1 MKLLLTLLTYPIKV
15 RAGKLR
21 PKVQIL
27 NTSLFIIIKLLY
39 FLLAI
44 CGYSRHQPMMGQGH
58 GVRLYYGTVFLT
70 QLLKKPRI
78 NSEKPINKAITSPQ
92 NSLTVKFI
100 RHNIGPVLTA
110 EWPVID
116 NISPFLRRSLIP
128 SETVSL
134 IPKQL
139 YCTFLLS
146 LSSLIKHKWRSLSR
160 AFLQLNEIFR
170 NTFLIAYHC

>member
-1 MKLLLTLLTYPIKV
+1 M
-15 RAGKLR
+15 LR
-21 PKVQIL
+21 STVQIPKYL
-27 NTSLFIIIKLLY
+27 IIYNYKALVLSIGHLWLPSSL
-39 FLLAI
+39 AND
-44 CGYSRHQPMMGQGH
+44 GQGH
-58 GVRLYYGTVFLT
+58 GVELYYGTVFLT

-78 NSEKPINKAITSPQ
+78 NSEKPINKAIASPQ

-100 RHNIGPVLTA
+100 RHNIGPVLTS

-128 SETVSL
+128 SETVWL

-170 NTFLIAYHC
+170 NIFLIAYHC

>member
-1 MKLLLTLLTYPIKV
+1 M
-15 RAGKLR
+15 LR
-21 PKVQIL
+21 SKVQIPKYL
-27 NTSLFIIIKLLY
+27 IIYNYKALVLSIGHLWLPSSL
-39 FLLAI
+39 AND
-44 CGYSRHQPMMGQGH
+44 GSGSRC
-58 GVRLYYGTVFLT
+58 RTVLWDCFLT
-70 QLLKKPRI
+70 QLLKKPRT
-78 NSEKPINKAITSPQ
+78 NPEKPINKAIASPQ

-100 RHNIGPVLTA
+100 RHNIGPVLTS

-128 SETVSL
+128 SETVWL

>member
-1 MKLLLTLLTYPIKV
+1 
-15 RAGKLR
+15 
-21 PKVQIL
+21 
-27 NTSLFIIIKLLY
+27 
-39 FLLAI
+39 
-44 CGYSRHQPMMGQGH
+44 MMGQGH
-58 GVRLYYGTVFLT
+58 GVKLYYGTVFMT

-100 RHNIGPVLTA
+100 RHNIGPVLTS

-170 NTFLIAYHC
+170 NTFLIAYHCWSYLACEQALWEGTLWRQATGDFFPPCPQSSTESLLAG